1 MEYQLWRDI
10 FDKKEIYI
18 NNKNGNTPVIED

>member
-10 FDKKEIYI
+10 FDKKETCI
-18 NNKNGNTPVIED
+18 NNKNGNIPVIED